1 MYYDFRNLYDYL
13 VDTQSTADLSTQRPA
28 SGGICVLQNVANF
41 DTRHNF
47 RSQPHPL
54 PLLPTYTSLPKR
66 SDSQKALR
74 QLTLASQHN
83 KTHQLHTM
91 TGALSAAT
99 NSLDSTVTGSKI
111 VQAYMHFEKANSRDE
126 KITAT
131 DARKVRWL
139 LIYGTLQYLVSAL
152 RAPREVR
159 DTETPDYPL
168 CYVAEPTTS
177 TTSSRDTTPLATPS
191 VTVPRAIVEYL
202 SESQSSPYSSI
213 QPDCQREDY
222 FTPRN
227 QSRRSSMEVPPLKIA
242 PPLRQSSI
250 RSFGRRSLSMRSSRR
265 NSLVLKPTQHCS
277 ILVPGYGDGLIE
289 PAASVVPQDYP
300 RPCSSV
306 YSEQSIASI
315 LPDGAGPETS
325 WLRPRT
331 PSAPH
336 SRQPSTGS
344 TIARTRTP
352 LLDCVQLDRQTNL
365 MSTANAGEPPSRSDS
380 TSSTAS
386 SIWSEGASATSSKSS
401 ACDENTTYKASAAE
415 ESGLLGGLV
424 SIGTPIERSRSDSVA
439 ATTVPQSHIHPLL
452 RQSSR
457 PDDFQFGFDSDQP
470 EVTHDVLET
479 ADVESTIGMAISEN
493 TPPSPKLNISPDSQP
508 TFTATEA
515 RTLISEKRPCLPSR
529 SISMAS
535 APDSIASSP
544 KKGHGSLTSA
554 SIPGK
559 GYWEQYRA
567 TLTQQKE
574 QSYVG
579 SPTDSALSPISKTT
593 TAFKVPFS
601 RLARPGNEE
610 DRGVKRERR
619 LSSLWRR

>member
-1 MYYDFRNLYDYL
+1 MYYDFKNLYDYL
-13 VDTQSTADLSTQRPA
+13 VDTESNADLASQRPA

-41 DTRHNF
+41 NTRHGF
-47 RSQPHPL
+47 KPQPHPL

-91 TGALSAAT
+91 DGALTAAT
-99 NSLDSTVTGSKI
+99 NVLDSNGSKI
-111 VQAYMHFEKANSRDE
+111 VQAYMHFEKAHATNSREE
-126 KITAT
+126 KITAI

-139 LIYGTLQYLVSAL
+139 VIYGTLQYLVSAI
-152 RAPREVR
+152 RAPKEVR

-168 CYVAEPTTS
+168 CYLAEPASNTT
-177 TTSSRDTTPLATPS
+177 SRDTTPLASPS
-191 VTVPRAIVEYL
+191 VNIPQAIDEYL
-202 SESQSSPYSSI
+202 SESQSSPYSI

-227 QSRRSSMEVPPLKIA
+227 QSQRSSMEVLPLRIA
-242 PPLRQSSI
+242 QPLRQSSV
-250 RSFGRRSLSMRSSRR
+250 RSFGLSARSSRR
-265 NSLVLKPTQHCS
+265 NSVALMPTQHCA
-277 ILVPGYGDGLIE
+277 IIIPTYGDGLND
-289 PAASVVPQDYP
+289 PAASSVAHNNP

-344 TIARTRTP
+344 TVARTRTP
-352 LLDCVQLDRQTNL
+352 LPEPLLDFAQLDRLSNA
-365 MSTANAGEPPSRSDS
+365 MSLAEGGEPPSRSDS

-386 SIWSEGASATSSKSS
+386 STWSEGASAASSKSS
-401 ACDENTTYKASAAE
+401 ACGEHAIYKISTAE

-424 SIGTPIERSRSDSVA
+424 SVGAPIERSTSKSI
-439 ATTVPQSHIHPLL
+439 TTTTIPQSHIHPLL
-452 RQSSR
+452 RQPTP
-457 PDDFQFGFDSDQP
+457 PDGFQFGFDSQKP
-470 EVTHDVLET
+470 EVTHDDLET
-479 ADVESTIGMAISEN
+479 SDFDSIGMAVFGDAPS
-493 TPPSPKLNISPDSQP
+493 SPKMNISPDLHP
-508 TFTATEA
+508 TFTAVEA
-515 RTLISEKRPCLPSR
+515 RSLISEKRPYLPPR
-529 SISMAS
+529 PISMVS
-535 APDSIASSP
+535 TPDSIASSS
-544 KKGHGSLTSA
+544 KKAHGSFTSV

-559 GYWEQYRA
+559 GYWDQYRA

-574 QSYVG
+574 RSEAG
-579 SPTDSALSPISKTT
+579 SPTDSTPPPISRHP
-593 TAFKVPFS
+593 TAFKVPYS

-619 LSSLWRR
+619 LFSLWRR